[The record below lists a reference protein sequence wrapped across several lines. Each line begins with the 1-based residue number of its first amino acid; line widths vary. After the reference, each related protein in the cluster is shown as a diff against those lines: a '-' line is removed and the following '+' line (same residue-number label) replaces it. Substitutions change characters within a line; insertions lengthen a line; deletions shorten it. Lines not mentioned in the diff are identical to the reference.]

1 MGMEAAVL
9 HCARTEN
16 DVAQPIHILDLEF
29 FDEQDMIIVYRMSD
43 SGVPHL
49 SDSIKGYPLTY

>member
-16 DVAQPIHILDLEF
+16 DEAQPIHILDLEF

-43 SGVPHL
+43 SGASP
-49 SDSIKGYPLTY
+49 I

>member
-1 MGMEAAVL
+1 MEAAVL

-16 DVAQPIHILDLEF
+16 DEAQPIHILDLEF

-43 SGVPHL
+43 SGASP
-49 SDSIKGYPLTY
+49 I